1 MARAPRASG
10 RRFRGN
16 SDPVLQES
24 AHSVHSTPKA
34 RVDSLM
40 PGYIATDTD
49 MIMWENRLNKP
60 RRVPGQRPCATGGGE
75 VRSEQA
81 SEAAPERAADD
92 KGGKKCTSQ

>member
-1 MARAPRASG
+1 
-10 RRFRGN
+10 
-16 SDPVLQES
+16 
-24 AHSVHSTPKA
+24 
-34 RVDSLM
+34 
-40 PGYIATDTD
+40 